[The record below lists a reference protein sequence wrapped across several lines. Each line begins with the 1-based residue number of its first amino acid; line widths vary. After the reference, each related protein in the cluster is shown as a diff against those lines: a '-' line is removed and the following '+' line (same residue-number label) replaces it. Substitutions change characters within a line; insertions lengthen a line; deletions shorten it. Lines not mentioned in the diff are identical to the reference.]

1 MMPRLAS
8 SVIARHRQVTVAM
21 QILREVAGNAAEEI
35 ELREVTS
42 QVEAAMTGALDCEF
56 RPAFLLQGFEGI
68 HTVLSGPDD
77 GTV

>member
-1 MMPRLAS
+1 MPRLAS
-8 SVIARHRQVTVAM
+8 SVIARHRQVTAM
-21 QILREVAGNAAEEI
+21 QVFREVAGNAAEES

-56 RPAFLLQGFEGI
+56 KPAFLLQGFEGT
-68 HTVLSGPDD
+68 HTALSGPDD